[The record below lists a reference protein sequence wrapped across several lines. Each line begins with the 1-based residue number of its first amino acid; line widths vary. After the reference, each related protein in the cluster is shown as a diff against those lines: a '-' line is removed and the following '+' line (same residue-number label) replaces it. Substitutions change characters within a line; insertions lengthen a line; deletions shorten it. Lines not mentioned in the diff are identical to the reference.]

1 MLVIAHF
8 LSR

>member
-1 MLVIAHF
+1 MAHF